1 MARKKTADIVAELAA
16 SIEAKPRG
24 SRPWWERV
32 ELQHQELLEE
42 IHAAWYRGDL
52 GTRQITA
59 AKQISR
65 LLSTCGITIGEQGVI
80 AWLKRPPKSS
90 SG

>member
-1 MARKKTADIVAELAA
+1 MAKTPRDVVAQLAA
-16 SIEAKPRG
+16 SIEAKPHG
-24 SRPWWERV
+24 QRPWWERA
-32 ELQHQELLEE
+32 EPEHQELLDE

-59 AKQISR
+59 AKQISK
-65 LLSTCGITIGEQGVI
+65 LLATYGITIGEQGVI
-80 AWLKRPPKSS
+80 TWLKRPPRSS